1 MQTPGPSSP
10 AKILHRAL
18 WCLSFAS
25 CLSQRHLSDS
35 QQRQIPP
42 RVLLSVTSVTVAI
55 CTWNRHELLRQT
67 LEEMTKLEV
76 PEDVQWE
83 LLVVNNSCTDAT
95 DQVIAS
101 FAERLP
107 IRRLYQPAAGL
118 SNARN
123 LVCLEAVGDFVIWT
137 DDDVLVSPQ
146 WIREYVCAF
155 RANPEAAVFGGPI
168 TPWFP
173 NEPPDWLQASWLHVA
188 NAYAAVDYS
197 DKKIPLSF
205 SRVPFGANMAVRTDC
220 VRTYPYRPDLGV
232 RPGSRMG
239 GEETDVLRRV
249 LADGHSG
256 WWVPGAGVRHYIPV
270 ARQTREYL
278 RGWFYAY
285 GQFLGQHGENS
296 SQARDIFGRPRWLW
310 KQVVVT
316 AVRYQLR
323 RHRAAPS
330 ACMQDLI
337 AASIARGQFRSFLRR
352 KELAAPSATQHLAV
366 G

>member
-1 MQTPGPSSP
+1 M
-10 AKILHRAL
+10 
-18 WCLSFAS
+18 
-25 CLSQRHLSDS
+25 
-35 QQRQIPP
+35 
-42 RVLLSVTSVTVAI
+42 SVTSVTVAI

-76 PEDVQWE
+76 PEDVRWE

-95 DQVIAS
+95 DDVLAS
-101 FAERLP
+101 FAGRLP
-107 IRRLYQPAAGL
+107 LRRLYQPKPGL

-123 LVCLEAVGDFVIWT
+123 LVCLEAEGDFVIWT
-137 DDDVLVSPQ
+137 DDDVLVSPE
-146 WIREYVCAF
+146 WIKQYVCAF
-155 RANPEAAVFGGPI
+155 RKNPEAAIFGGPI

-173 NEPPDWLQASWLHVA
+173 NQPPEWLRSSWKYVA

-205 SRVPFGANMAVRTDC
+205 ARVPFGANMAVRADC
-220 VRTYPYRPDLGV
+220 VRTYPFRPDLGV

-256 WWVPGAGVRHYIPV
+256 WWVPEAGVRHYIPV

-285 GQFLGQHGENS
+285 GQYLGRHGENS
-296 SQARDIFGRPRWLW
+296 ARSRDILGRPRWLW

-316 AVRYQLR
+316 EARYQIR
-323 RHRAAPS
+323 RYRTQPS
-330 ACMQDLI
+330 VWIQDLI
-337 AASIARGQFRSFLRR
+337 AASIARGQFRSYRGR
-352 KELAAPSATQHLAV
+352 KPEPAPQAKEQLAV